1 MSTPNNSQ
9 KELGPFKSSGKPTTL
24 RKAKG
29 GKKKNNNFSSL
40 SWRRWI
46 VMVKHFIMV
55 EILSTAKRKSLKVQS
70 LSLKCTVTVITY
82 NDVTNTLTE
91 T

>member
-1 MSTPNNSQ
+1 MSTSNNSQ

-40 SWRRWI
+40 S
-46 VMVKHFIMV
+46 
-55 EILSTAKRKSLKVQS
+55 
-70 LSLKCTVTVITY
+70 
-82 NDVTNTLTE
+82 
-91 T
+91 